1 MPVEIVVALIS
12 ALLSAL
18 AIFWTVRNARRQRDH
33 ETLLRK
39 KQEDFE
45 SATFQAQRDHETQ
58 LRKKQEEFEQDLELL
73 RGRLREVEAERDAR
87 RDYEYEARKRLYSE
101 IQPLLF
107 QLKEL
112 SESAYRWVMSLA
124 RTAQQDQLSWLSK
137 GYFLSMTLYRF
148 TAPLA
153 VFRLIHR
160 LRVQYNIAKQMYL
173 SISDG
178 FSIAKAGG
186 EHRIVYDPHEVR
198 RLRRRRRRITSIH
211 TQQHLFR
218 GHLDMIADA
227 LVVREPEGSRCM
239 TYGEFETQ
247 FKNPESDVYH
257 AIGALAA
264 GFSGF
269 RPRSRPVVWRML
281 IIQMYFH
288 KALLH
293 TFEPETPVLRSPADL
308 LSKEEREKLDWR
320 REDGSESHIPDEE
333 VLVWPF
339 KAAEEYVGER
349 LRGFFKD

>member
-1 MPVEIVVALIS
+1 MPFDVVALIS

-18 AIFWTVRNARRQRDH
+18 AIFWTARNAR
-33 ETLLRK
+33 K
-39 KQEDFE
+39 
-45 SATFQAQRDHETQ
+45 QRDHETQ

-107 QLKEL
+107 QLQEL

-137 GYFLSMTLYRF
+137 GYFLSTTLYRF

-160 LRVQYNIAKQMYL
+160 RLTMVDFSVDQHIRVQYNIAKQMYL
-173 SISDG
+173 SVSDG
-178 FSIAKAGG
+178 FSIANAGG

-198 RLRRRRRRITSIH
+198 RLRGPRRRITSIH

-227 LVVREPEGSRCM
+227 LVVREPEGPRCM

-247 FKNPESDVYH
+247 FKNRKSGVYD
-257 AIGALAA
+257 AIGALAD
-264 GFSGF
+264 GFSEF
-269 RPRSRPVVWRML
+269 KPRSQPVVWRML

-293 TFEPETPVLRSPADL
+293 TFEHIFEETTALRSPADL
-308 LSKEEREKLDWR
+308 LSQEERKKLDWR
-320 REDGSESHIPDEE
+320 REDGSESHVPNEE

-339 KAAEEYVGER
+339 EAAEEYVEDR
-349 LRGFFKD
+349 LRGFFKN